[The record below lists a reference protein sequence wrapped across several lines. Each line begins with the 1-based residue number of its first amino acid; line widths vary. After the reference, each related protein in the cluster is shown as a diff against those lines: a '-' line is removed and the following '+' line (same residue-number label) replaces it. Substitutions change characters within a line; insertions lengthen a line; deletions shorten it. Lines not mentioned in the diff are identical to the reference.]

1 MVNPDKQ
8 DVGHISYI
16 SLSLQSKV
24 HIWDYFGLKA
34 CQQLCD
40 ISSNTVCFWV
50 RTLCY
55 LKLKG
60 YTNSVVGKALEDTDN
75 HWNWSLNMI
84 TEFLL
89 KTINISLSL
98 GGQHGLWKTHKVS
111 EWRDYFCNHIHGQL
125 RKYSDSMKAISLQT
139 QSILSFSLTVGTGC
153 LMLAKCMPVVP
164 MPGTR
169 RCMTLQRSINTGW

>member
-8 DVGHISYI
+8 DVRHISYI

-24 HIWDYFGLKA
+24 PIWDFSLKA

-40 ISSNTVCFWV
+40 MSSDTVCFWV

-60 YTNSVVGKALEDTDN
+60 CTNSVVGKALEDTDN
-75 HWNWSLNMI
+75 HWNLKCTNLNMI

-89 KTINISLSL
+89 KTINISRSL
-98 GGQHGLWKTHKVS
+98 GRQHGLWKTHKVS
-111 EWRDYFCNHIHGQL
+111 EWSGYFCSYGNTLIRL
-125 RKYSDSMKAISLQT
+125 KAMSLQT
-139 QSILSFSLTVGTGC
+139 QQSILSLSLTVGTGC

-164 MPGTR
+164 MPGTQ
-169 RCMTLQRSINTGW
+169 RCTTPRRSINTGW